1 MSARRGF
8 SLAEMVVA
16 LLLAGIIGL
25 ALARLVISQARFV
38 ANQDGMLQARSA
50 SRAALNVMSSEL
62 RAVTPGGILAATT
75 DSITV
80 RVPYAF
86 GVACY
91 QTGGNTVVGLLPGDS
106 AIYKSATSSGYAW
119 RDSSGTWQFVTPA
132 TVGSTNVVGNCNLAS
147 PAITAYAATGWAAQA
162 YSVPGTAP
170 AIGSLVYFY
179 QRITYAFA
187 PSVTLPGRKALWRRV
202 VSTGVSATSTGASD
216 ELVLPFD
223 TGSTF
228 QFLVGSRLTIRSTA
242 PALLD
247 SIRGVRVRLVGQSEL
262 TPEGKSAPS
271 RFDLSTNILFRNNA
285 GN

>member
-8 SLAEMVVA
+8 SLTEMVVA

-25 ALARLVISQARFV
+25 ALARLVISQSRFV
-38 ANQDGMLQARSA
+38 SNQDGMLQARLA

-62 RAVTPGGILAATT
+62 RPVTPGGILAATT

-91 QTGGNTVVGLLPGDS
+91 QIGGWTVVALLPGDS
-106 AIYKSATSSGYAW
+106 AIFRSSTASGYAW
-119 RDSSGTWQFVTPA
+119 RDSTGTWQFVTPA
-132 TVGSTNVVGNCNLAS
+132 TMASANLAVVCSWTS
-147 PAITAYAATGWAAQA
+147 PTIATLSATGWTAQGYA
-162 YSVPGTAP
+162 VIGTGSPTPPPAP
-170 AIGSLVYFY
+170 IGSLVYFY

-187 PSVTLPGRKALWRRV
+187 PSVTLPGRKALWRKV
-202 VSTGVSATSTGASD
+202 VTTGASD

-223 TGSTF
+223 TGSVF
-228 QFLVGSRLTIRSTA
+228 QFLVGSRLTARSTA
-242 PALLD
+242 PAILD
-247 SIRGVRVRLVGQSEL
+247 SVRGVRVRLVGQSER

-271 RFDLSTNILFRNNA
+271 RFDMSTNILFRNNA

>member
-8 SLAEMVVA
+8 SLTEMVVA
-16 LLLAGIIGL
+16 LLLAGIIGV

-38 ANQDGMLQARSA
+38 GNQDGMLQARSA
-50 SRAALNVMSSEL
+50 SRAAMSVMSAEL
-62 RAVTPGGILAATT
+62 RTVTPGGIPAATA

-119 RDSSGTWQFVTPA
+119 RDASGTWQFVTPA
-132 TVGSTNVVGNCNLAS
+132 TVGTTNVVGNCSLAS
-147 PAITAYAATGWAAQA
+147 PPITAYSATGWASQG
-162 YSVPGTAP
+162 YSVPGVLP
-170 AIGSLVYFY
+170 PIGSLVYFY

-187 PSVTLPGRKALWRRV
+187 PSVTLPGRKALWRKV
-202 VSTGVSATSTGASD
+202 VSTGASD
-216 ELVLPFD
+216 EMVLPFD
-223 TGSTF
+223 TGSSF
-228 QFLVGSRLTIRSTA
+228 KFLVGSRLTVRTTA
-242 PALLD
+242 PAILD
-247 SIRGVRVRLVGQSEL
+247 SVRGVRVRVVGQSEL
-262 TPEGKSAPS
+262 TPQGKSAPS
-271 RFDLSTNILFRNNA
+271 RFDMSTNILFRNNA